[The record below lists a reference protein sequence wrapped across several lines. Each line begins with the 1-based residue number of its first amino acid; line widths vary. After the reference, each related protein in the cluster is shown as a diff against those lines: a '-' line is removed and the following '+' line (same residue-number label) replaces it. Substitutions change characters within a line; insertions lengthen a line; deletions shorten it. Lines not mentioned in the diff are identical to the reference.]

1 MMNAEER
8 RRFEELRTQVACD
21 KKFACVEMALNDLC
35 KAVYH
40 PEVDILEC
48 QQNDP
53 IPCKF
58 ARPFG
63 CAKVCRC
70 PLRKFIAQ
78 NFDKWSAESTA
89 ALRQAPN

>member
-1 MMNAEER
+1 MMNADER
-8 RRFEELRTQVACD
+8 ARLEELRAQVACD
-21 KKFACVEMALNDLC
+21 KRFACVETALNDLC

-40 PEVDILEC
+40 TDVDILEC
-48 QQNDP
+48 QQRDP

-58 ARPFG
+58 TRTFRGIHA
-63 CAKVCRC
+63 CTC

-89 ALRQAPN
+89 ALRQTPT